1 MEKDC
6 MRHKADALAEAQE
19 EEEKRAQAA
28 AIEDARA
35 GAVAD
40 AESCAV
46 CGEMAGMEGESPP
59 LWIACD
65 SCHNWYHGGCAGVTP
80 EMLDL
85 VEEDDHWECHSCW
98 LTR

>member
-1 MEKDC
+1 MIF
-6 MRHKADALAEAQE
+6 AEARE
-19 EEEKRAQAA
+19 EEEERAQTA

-46 CGEMAGMEGESPP
+46 CGQAAGKEGENTP

-85 VEEDDHWECHSCW
+85 VEEDDHWECHACW